1 MINQF
6 SIKFKKETIMGK
18 ITRPE
23 PVMLFAGMLTGD
35 LSLMNRMAETL
46 VEHFGPLIGQTE
58 DLPWRYTDYY
68 AEELGR
74 EIFRRFLFFRNL
86 IPPDR
91 IAGIK
96 VETNRIEERNARKVT
111 GSLLRRINLDPGYL
125 ESSKVVLA
133 STKNYSH
140 RIYLGHGI
148 YGEVTLKYV
157 QGSFRSMDH
166 TYPDYRTETSIET
179 FNRMRNEFVHQ
190 QNH

>member
-1 MINQF
+1 
-6 SIKFKKETIMGK
+6 MGK